1 MKVLVLAAHP
11 ILEASVVCRKL
22 LAGVRRE
29 AGISVVDL
37 YERYPDFNIDVP
49 AEQKRLEA
57 ADVIIFQHPFYWYST
72 PAILK
77 EWTDLVLEHGWAY
90 GRGGTALEGKFL
102 MNALSTGGSADA
114 YGESGTNRYTIP
126 EFLVPIAQSAALCRM
141 TYLPPYVVFEGRRLE
156 RQALA
161 ETAGLFKDL
170 LCGLRDDRIDPKA
183 LARYRLA
190 NNAAGKLYGPGAEG
204 AGS

>member
-11 ILEASVVCRKL
+11 ALEASVVTRKL

-29 AGISVVDL
+29 AGITVVDL
-37 YERYPDFNIDVP
+37 YDRYPDFNIDV
-49 AEQKRLEA
+49 AHEQKRLEA
-57 ADVIIFQHPFYWYST
+57 AEVIIFQHPFYWYST

-90 GRGGTALEGKFL
+90 GRTGKALEGKFM

-114 YGESGTNRYTIP
+114 YGETGKNRFTVP
-126 EFLVPIAQSAALCRM
+126 EFLAPLAQTASLCRM
-141 TYLPPYVVFEGRRLE
+141 AYLPPFVVFEGRRISRAE
-156 RQALA
+156 LA
-161 ETAGLFKDL
+161 ETAVLYKDL
-170 LCGLRDDRIDPKA
+170 LTGLRDDRIDPKA

-190 NNAAGKLYGPGAEG
+190 NNAKGKLYGLKNPKQ
-204 AGS
+204 

>member
-1 MKVLVLAAHP
+1 MKILVLAAHP

-22 LAGVRRE
+22 LAGIRRE

-37 YERYPDFNIDVP
+37 YERYPDFNIDVA

-57 ADVIIFQHPFYWYST
+57 ADLIVFQHPFYWYST

-90 GRGGTALEGKFL
+90 GRTGKALEGKFL

-114 YGESGTNRYTIP
+114 YGETGKNRYSVP
-126 EFLVPIAQSAALCRM
+126 EFLAPIAQTASLCRM
-141 TYLPPYVVFEGRRLE
+141 GYLPPYVVFEGRRLE
-156 RQALA
+156 RAELA
-161 ETAGLFKDL
+161 ESAALYKDL
-170 LCGLRDDRIDPKA
+170 LVGLRDDRIDPRA

-190 NNAAGKLYGPGAEG
+190 NNAAGKLYGLEEKSA
-204 AGS
+204 

>member
-1 MKVLVLAAHP
+1 MKILVLAAHP

-22 LAGVRRE
+22 LAGIRRE
-29 AGISVVDL
+29 AGISVLDL
-37 YERYPDFNIDVP
+37 YERYPDFNIDVA

-57 ADVIIFQHPFYWYST
+57 ADLIVFQHPFYWYST

-90 GRGGTALEGKFL
+90 GRTGNALEGKFL

-114 YGESGTNRYTIP
+114 YGETGKNRYTIP
-126 EFLVPIAQSAALCRM
+126 EFLAPIAQTASLCRM

-156 RQALA
+156 RAELTGTAALY
-161 ETAGLFKDL
+161 KDL
-170 LCGLRDDRIDPKA
+170 LTGLRDERIDPRA
-183 LARYRLA
+183 LARFRLA
-190 NNAAGKLYGPGAEG
+190 NNAAGKLYGLKEKPE
-204 AGS
+204 

>member
-1 MKVLVLAAHP
+1 MKILVLAAHP
-11 ILEASVVCRKL
+11 LLEASVVCRKL

-37 YERYPDFNIDVP
+37 YERYPDFNIDVA

-57 ADVIIFQHPFYWYST
+57 ADLIVFQHPFYWYST

-90 GRGGTALEGKFL
+90 GRTGRALEGKFL

-114 YGESGTNRYTIP
+114 YGETGKNRYTIP
-126 EFLVPIAQSAALCRM
+126 EFLAPIAQTASLCRM
-141 TYLPPYVVFEGRRLE
+141 SYLPPYVVFEGRRLE
-156 RQALA
+156 RAELADSAALY
-161 ETAGLFKDL
+161 KDL
-170 LCGLRDDRIDPKA
+170 LTGLRDERIDPRA
-183 LARYRLA
+183 LARFRLA
-190 NNAAGKLYGPGAEG
+190 NNAAGKLYGLQEKPV
-204 AGS
+204 